1 MLALLAQCAAAQSLA
16 DLARKEKARKAQ
28 QEQQPAVVVETD
40 ALRKGKVEYTP
51 RLDPARKGDL
61 DYLVQQL
68 YHPRPSAELLSAFV
82 PLKDQAIPR
91 VAPLLLSAE
100 PDRRIAPATVLTV
113 LGSTE
118 GLGAMARLLDESIAV
133 ARQSAP
139 SDSKEKEAAESAA
152 AFQQKMEAMR
162 AANLSMD
169 VARVGIWRFTD
180 GKGLAPDQMVKRMST
195 APPIE
200 VVGGL
205 DNGQKLFSG
214 ALRDPDANVRAAAIA
229 LIRVATGGND
239 FAYKVDQAP
248 EQNEAAIQE
257 ITTFLTTE
265 RGKVVAALRSK
276 PTKPTK

>member
-16 DLARKEKARKAQ
+16 DLARKEKERKAQ